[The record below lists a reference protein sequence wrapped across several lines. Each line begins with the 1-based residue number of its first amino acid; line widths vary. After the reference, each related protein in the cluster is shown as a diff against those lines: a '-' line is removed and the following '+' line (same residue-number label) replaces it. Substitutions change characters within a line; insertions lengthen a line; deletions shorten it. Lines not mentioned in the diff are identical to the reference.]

1 MNLKKVTLVT
11 VFLFCCLLEINFKSF
26 SLIEMSNQVVSHY
39 STASSGNPDNE
50 SEAVIVLEIKTSNDQ
65 QRLNGPETSA
75 GSSNCG
81 VKRRLTARM
90 STGGRFTKKMKK

>member
-1 MNLKKVTLVT
+1 
-11 VFLFCCLLEINFKSF
+11 
-26 SLIEMSNQVVSHY
+26 MSNQVVPHY

-50 SEAVIVLEIKTSNDQ
+50 SEVVIVLEIKTSNDP
-65 QRLNGPETSA
+65 QRLNGPPETPA